1 MPPFKS
7 IAVVAVFLALNIT
20 SIAAPSFAMKRA
32 ANMPMVISGLDG
44 RFYVRCIPAKEDGGA
59 GSTKVYRVES
69 SKDVLLDSY
78 DFYPQHGIWLGWSPK
93 AGKVALLT
101 RLVEQNVDPNKQ
113 VELTFY
119 LGGKKLNSYTTA
131 QLLKMG
137 AQKKIDMVG
146 GNCAEISVRGCE
158 QVPGTNDY
166 DFVVRTGLKSVLR
179 FDILT
184 GKAKGC
190 GLPDASSNE
199 NFKF

>member
-7 IAVVAVFLALNIT
+7 IAAVAVFLALNIT

>member
-1 MPPFKS
+1 MGQLKS
-7 IAVVAVFLALNIT
+7 FVLVSLLLALNIISVAT
-20 SIAAPSFAMKRA
+20 PTFAMKRA

-44 RFYVRCIPAKEDGGA
+44 RFYARCVPAKEDGSA
-59 GSTKVYRVES
+59 GSTKIYRVES
-69 SKDVLLDSY
+69 TKDILLDSY

-93 AGKVALLT
+93 AGKVALMA

-119 LGGKKLNSYTTA
+119 LGGKKLNSYTSA
-131 QLLKMG
+131 QLWKMG
-137 AQKKIDMVG
+137 AQKKLDMIG

-166 DFVVRTGLKSVLR
+166 DFVVRTGLKTVLR

-190 GLPDASSNE
+190 ALPDTGVHE
-199 NFKF
+199 NIKF

>member
-32 ANMPMVISGLDG
+32 TNMPMVISGLDG
-44 RFYVRCIPAKEDGGA
+44 RFYVRCVPTKEDGGA

-78 DFYPQHGIWLGWSPK
+78 DFYPQHGIWIGWSPK

-137 AQKKIDMVG
+137 AQKKIDMIG

-184 GKAKGC
+184 GKAKAC
-190 GLPDASSNE
+190 GLTDTSSNE